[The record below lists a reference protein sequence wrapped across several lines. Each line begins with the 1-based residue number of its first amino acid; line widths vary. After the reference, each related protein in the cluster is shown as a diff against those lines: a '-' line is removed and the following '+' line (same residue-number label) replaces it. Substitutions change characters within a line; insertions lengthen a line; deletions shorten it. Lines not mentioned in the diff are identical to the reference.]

1 MRSVNGIYLASA
13 SPRRLELL
21 RSLGLNVEVVPSDY
35 GEPDN
40 PALTPRELAQHHARA
55 KLRDVVA
62 KLGPTFDRP
71 TLAADTVVD
80 RDGTALNK
88 PQDDNEAH
96 AMLASLSGRE
106 HVVHTA
112 VAIALPGGGAAIE
125 FCEST
130 RVRFH
135 QLGHDEIDEY
145 VASGEPFDKAGGYGI
160 QGRAAALVSGI
171 EGDFYTV
178 MGLPLGR
185 VVRTLRAHGYRPEAT
200 DAAHAH

>member
-1 MRSVNGIYLASA
+1 MNRIYLASA

-35 GEPDN
+35 GEPEN
-40 PALTPRELAQHHARA
+40 PALTPRELARRHARE
-55 KLRDVVA
+55 KLRAVVA
-62 KLGPTFDRP
+62 KLGSTFDRP

-88 PQDDNEAH
+88 PSGAADAR

-106 HVVHTA
+106 HLVHTA
-112 VAIALPGGGAAIE
+112 VAIALPGESAAIE

-130 RVRFH
+130 RVRFYE
-135 QLGHDEIDEY
+135 LGDEEIDEY
-145 VASGEPFDKAGGYGI
+145 VATGEPFDKAGGYGI
-160 QGRAAALVSGI
+160 QGRAAALVAGV

-185 VVRTLRAHGYRPEAT
+185 VIRTLRAHGYRPEQAN
-200 DAAHAH
+200 APHAH